1 MGRMEW
7 HLYELCSNV
16 FGHTALSNPVALSSS
31 SDAGT
36 LSAIPSAAATS
47 SPECSQQSEA
57 SSQSLF
63 DDDPDVDS
71 DLTVIIDPNKAT
83 DVTASSQSTGDDSL
97 PQTQGDKPTLR
108 SNIYTVPPRRKKTTK
123 IEVAT
128 KAMTNILCDQLREM
142 DSDWQSQEDA
152 RLQKFMDNERELQRN
167 LLTQMVAMQDKI
179 SSENREFLGQLFS
192 KMTSAPQFTNTH
204 SDLQSHSHT
213 TFGPKTRY
221 AQQGQ
226 SPPSFEP
233 RSQYMQQA
241 QSPTSFGDTRQ
252 YMQQAQS
259 PTSFGD
265 THQFAQ
271 QAQSPTTFGDTH
283 QFVQQAQSP
292 TTFGDTHQ
300 FAQQGQY
307 PTSFNSTSNTLKN
320 RPRGPE
326 FGDSLSSTTPEE
338 STPSNKPQYQIL

>member
-1 MGRMEW
+1 MGILGGDRIMD
-7 HLYELCSNV
+7 
-16 FGHTALSNPVALSSS
+16 FTQP
-31 SDAGT
+31 
-36 LSAIPSAAATS
+36 AAAR
-47 SPECSQQSEA
+47 
-57 SSQSLF
+57 
-63 DDDPDVDS
+63 V
-71 DLTVIIDPNKAT
+71 
-83 DVTASSQSTGDDSL
+83 
-97 PQTQGDKPTLR
+97 
-108 SNIYTVPPRRKKTTK
+108 YTVPPRRKKKTK

-152 RLQKFMDNERELQRN
+152 RLQKFMDNQRELQRN

-179 SSENREFLGQLFS
+179 SSENREFLGQFFS
-192 KMTSAPQFTNTH
+192 KMTSTPQFTNTH
-204 SDLQSHSHT
+204 SDLQLHSHT

-221 AQQGQ
+221 VQQGQ
-226 SPPSFEP
+226 SPPSFGP
-233 RSQYMQQA
+233 ISQYMQQA
-241 QSPTSFGDTRQ
+241 QSPPYFGPRSQYTRQ

-259 PTSFGD
+259 PTTFGD

-283 QFVQQAQSP
+283 QFAQQAQSP

-300 FAQQGQY
+300 FAQQSQS